1 MKKQT
6 VTTNVVDTN
15 TNDLSL
21 EVKRTRV
28 RTAIKGGIAGTG
40 CGCKW
45 ATKSITFA

>member
-28 RTAIKGGIAGTG
+28 RTAIKGGLAGTSHG
-40 CGCKW
+40 CPWSTHSG
-45 ATKSITFA
+45 AA

>member
-6 VTTNVVDTN
+6 VTTNVVDTS

-28 RTAIKGGIAGTG
+28 RTAIKGGLAGTSLG
-40 CGCKW
+40 CTW
-45 ATKSITFA
+45 STRSLLA

>member
-28 RTAIKGGIAGTG
+28 RTAIKGGVSPSVG
-40 CGCKW
+40 CLW
-45 ATKSITFA
+45 TTRSLSIHA

>member
-28 RTAIKGGIAGTG
+28 RTAIKGGQPGTSNG
-40 CGCKW
+40 CGW
-45 ATKSITFA
+45 TTRGAA